1 MHFESLVV
9 IMKEKLEGGCYMA
22 LQSANVKRGVSFSVK
37 LPTVIKTRDEMS
49 EKEFNKMMQMGLNQA
64 KTGAAVPYEQAF
76 DQLFQ
81 GL

>member
-1 MHFESLVV
+1 
-9 IMKEKLEGGCYMA
+9 MA
-22 LQSANVKRGVSFSVK
+22 LQSANVKGEASFSVQ

-49 EKEFNKMMQMGLNQA
+49 EKEFNKMMGLNQA
-64 KTGAAVPYEQAF
+64 KTGEAVPYEQAF

>member
-1 MHFESLVV
+1 
-9 IMKEKLEGGCYMA
+9 MA
-22 LQSANVKRGVSFSVK
+22 LQSAKVKWEASFSVQ

-64 KTGAAVPYEQAF
+64 KTGEAVPYEQAF